1 MFVFL
6 ALQYSESGRFP
17 FGIDDLGK
25 IRDSLQNILLKFNNL
40 FKQVSSTP
48 EGQLQ
53 IQRMNELLD
62 SARPQPTNMPP
73 PSSVAEDIASKLP
86 KGLRVEDLKPPPAK
100 RQKGAAGK
108 ASPSAATPEAK
119 TPLGDSPAPP
129 GSASSKKGG
138 AKRKRQESTSKPSM
152 PQPVAAAR
160 TPILPPPPPPPPA
173 KGNALGINLDL
184 VEAEI
189 QEHAPFFAAYNA
201 LRAPVMPTETAPAPT
216 LDLSGNDEIWT
227 QLIDAING
235 FQADPANHSVVN
247 AEISSAL
254 NPMSTLNVNHNANAA
269 GPSRP
274 TSTVGDDDWFE
285 KFIDVSKMDES
296 APAWTLPTP
305 ELLRVGSRD
314 DDDDTSPESIKTVGS
329 TTGMSLKTPVI
340 SNMGLDNGE
349 KEQVPVLGGFGSP
362 EGAAYNGVFFGWD
375 ESSYNFVAAQ

>member
-6 ALQYSESGRFP
+6 ALQCSESGRFP

-40 FKQVSSTP
+40 FKQVASTP

-62 SARPQPTNMPP
+62 SARPQSTSMPP

-108 ASPSAATPEAK
+108 ASPAAATPEAK
-119 TPLGDSPAPP
+119 TPLGDSPVPP

-138 AKRKRQESTSKPSM
+138 KRKRQESTSKPAA
-152 PQPVAAAR
+152 PQPAAAR
-160 TPILPPPPPPPPA
+160 TPILPPPPPPPA
-173 KGNALGINLDL
+173 KGNALGINLDV

-189 QEHAPFFAAYNA
+189 QEHAPFFSAYNA
-201 LRAPVMPTETAPAPT
+201 LRAPVLPVESTPTST

-235 FQADPANHSVVN
+235 FQADPANHSVAN
-247 AEISSAL
+247 AEVSSAL
-254 NPMSTLNVNHNANAA
+254 NPMSTLNVNVNTS

-274 TSTVGDDDWFE
+274 TSTAGDDDWFE

-305 ELLRVGSRD
+305 ELFRVNSRD
-314 DDDDTSPESIKTVGS
+314 EDDDTSPESIKTVGS

-340 SNMGLDNGE
+340 SNMGLEKGE

-375 ESSYNFVAAQ
+375 ESSFNFVAAQ